1 MSSTLKSVE
10 GDWLDKP
17 MISEFRAWIK
27 HSIAWRMKAM
37 NYPEASSALNDGI
50 TECLFKHTN
59 RDYLTC
65 SDKLTS
71 ALEET
76 LVYFGININ
85 DAIRLSWK
93 WSD

>member
-1 MSSTLKSVE
+1 MSSGLKSVE
-10 GDWLDKP
+10 GDWLNRP

-27 HSIAWRMKAM
+27 DSLAWRMETM
-37 NYPEASSALNDGI
+37 NYPKIPEFNYALKD
-50 TECLFKHTN
+50 CLSKHTN

-65 SDKLTS
+65 SRKLTS
-71 ALEET
+71 ALEEV
-76 LVYFGININ
+76 LIDFGINEN

>member
-1 MSSTLKSVE
+1 MSSSLSNVE
-10 GDWLDKP
+10 GDWLDRT

-27 HSIAWRMKAM
+27 DAISWRMKAM
-37 NYPEASSALNDGI
+37 NYPETPALNDAI
-50 TECLFKHTN
+50 NDCLFSHTN

-65 SDKLTS
+65 SNKLTK
-71 ALEET
+71 ALERV
-76 LVYFGININ
+76 LVYFGINEN